1 MCAFSAVGSV
11 HWAALAR
18 STARALGLPKDP
30 SVALAHLCLGFYL
43 VRAQLIFGAS
53 GTLGFLHPFLALACQ
68 ALLITSFILFS
79 FFPCCACLVQY
90 ALAPISH
97 FGASSACPVCIV
109 QATIFHHAHV
119 VRAPCVLHLHTFSFW
134 RFKRVPLLD
143 STLAG

>member
-53 GTLGFLHPFLALACQ
+53 GTLGFLHPFLALARQ

-79 FFPCCACLVQY
+79 VLRVPCAICTGTHF
-90 ALAPISH
+90 SH
-97 FGASSACPVCIV
+97 FGASSACPVCIA